1 MCHLPVTLRTRS
13 LDGHEWG
20 GVCTSFVGSLLH
32 GELVE
37 DLRPRQTN
45 IGTSIL
51 DRTRFARDLVDS
63 SVFIAGNAVVLGDV
77 TLAARASVW
86 FGAVVRGDAERI
98 CVGRETNIQ
107 DLCVLH
113 ADPGFPCLIGSQ
125 VTVGHAAI
133 VHGAEVED
141 GVMIGM
147 RSVVMNGARI
157 GAGSIIGAGAIVPEG
172 KQIPPGSV
180 VLGVPGRIAREATA
194 EDSSRIQAAALHYA
208 ELGACFR
215 ANADH
220 SSAGECQ
227 SSTGE

>member
-1 MCHLPVTLRTRS
+1 M
-13 LDGHEWG
+13 
-20 GVCTSFVGSLLH
+20 
-32 GELVE
+32 
-37 DLRPRQTN
+37 
-45 IGTSIL
+45 
-51 DRTRFARDLVDS
+51 
-63 SVFIAGNAVVLGDV
+63 FIAGNAVVLGDV

-113 ADPGFPCLIGSQ
+113 ADPGFPCLIGAQ

-141 GVMIGM
+141 EVMIGM

-157 GAGSIIGAGAIVPEG
+157 GTGSIIGAGAIVPEG

-180 VLGVPGRIAREATA
+180 VLGVPGRIVRASTA
-194 EDSSRIQAAALHYA
+194 EDSSRIQKAALHYA
-208 ELGACFR
+208 KLASHFR
-215 ANADH
+215 ENEDYA
-220 SSAGECQ
+220 SSAN
-227 SSTGE
+227 